1 MDNIIIWLTQYFVD
15 NIIFRLLDD
24 VVDNKIFKLTDDVVD
39 NIIFRLTDDVVDNN
53 VIEKFTLTESF
64 NNTDQVLQGIS
75 YWPKEKYIFSN
86 KFQS

>member
-15 NIIFRLLDD
+15 NIIFRLTDD
-24 VVDNKIFKLTDDVVD
+24 VVDNK
-39 NIIFRLTDDVVDNN
+39 IFRLTDDVVDNN

-75 YWPKEKYIFSN
+75 YWPKEKYIFF
-86 KFQS
+86 KLIPELKK

>member
-24 VVDNKIFKLTDDVVD
+24 VVDNK
-39 NIIFRLTDDVVDNN
+39 IFRLTDDVVDNN

-75 YWPKEKYIFSN
+75 YWPKEKYIFF
-86 KFQS
+86 KLIPELKK